1 MDIIL
6 SITTAFLITFSA
18 VPIVIRVFRSM
29 DLLDTPD
36 KRKIHSVSTPSLGG
50 IAIYL
55 GFMVALFFW
64 VPLADLA
71 EFKYLLLAIFFAF
84 LLGVRDD
91 IASLHALDKL
101 TIQIFA
107 ALLVVFVA
115 DIRFTQLYGVLGL
128 TQLPF
133 GVAEFL
139 SIFTIVV
146 LTNAFNLIDGID
158 GLAGSIALIAL
169 SFFGWWFF
177 ETGQSTLGFISV
189 SMSASVLGFLFF
201 NWAPSRIFMGDTGSL
216 VLGFILSVL
225 MMRFIEVNNTIAI
238 SSPIKFSA
246 PVAMSVALLILPV
259 YDTLRVFIIRWMS
272 GRSPMSADKNHTH
285 HILIKLGLG
294 HSASTLVLVS
304 FNISAIA
311 LAWFLQ
317 PLGNNW
323 ASLII
328 LVFAI
333 SFGGFLDYRL
343 KQKINTLSSH
353 RKNERV
359 RLNVG

>member
-1 MDIIL
+1 MGVIL

-18 VPIVIRVFRSM
+18 VPIVIRIFRSL
-29 DLLDTPD
+29 DLLDAPD

-64 VPLADLA
+64 VPLADIA
-71 EFKYLLLAIFFAF
+71 EYKFLLLAIFFAF

-115 DIRFTQLYGVLGL
+115 DIRFTELYGVFGL
-128 TQLPF
+128 SKLPV

-158 GLAGSIALIAL
+158 GLAGSVALLIL
-169 SFFGWWFF
+169 GFFGWWFF
-177 ETGQSTLGFISV
+177 EVGYVTLGFISV
-189 SMSASVLGFLFF
+189 SLAAAVLGFLFF

-216 VLGFILSVL
+216 VLGFTLSVL
-225 MMRFIEVNNTIAI
+225 MIQFIDLN
-238 SSPIKFSA
+238 SSLAVSVPIKMIS
-246 PVAMSVALLILPV
+246 PVALSVALLILPV
-259 YDTLRVFIIRWMS
+259 YDTMRVFIIRWMA

-285 HILIKLGLG
+285 HILIKLGFG
-294 HSASTLVLVS
+294 HAKSTLTLVS
-304 FNISAIA
+304 FNISAIVA
-311 LAWFLQ
+311 AWFLQ

-328 LVFAI
+328 LAYAVA
-333 SFGGFLDYRL
+333 FGAFLDYRL
-343 KQKINTLSSH
+343 KRKVHALSNQ
-353 RKNERV
+353 RKNQRV
-359 RLNVG
+359 ALNGG

>member
-1 MDIIL
+1 MDVIL

-50 IAIYL
+50 IAIFL
-55 GFMVALFFW
+55 GFMIALFFW
-64 VPLADLA
+64 VPLSELS
-71 EFKYLLLAIFFAF
+71 EYKYLLLAIFFAF

-107 ALLVVFVA
+107 ALLVVFLA
-115 DIRFTQLYGVLGL
+115 DIRFTELYGVFGL
-128 TQLPF
+128 SQLPI

-158 GLAGSIALIAL
+158 GLAGSVAFLVL
-169 SFFGWWFF
+169 GFFGWWFL
-177 ETGQSTLGFISV
+177 ETGQTTLGFISI
-189 SMSASVLGFLFF
+189 SMGAAVLGFLFF

-225 MMRFIEVNNTIAI
+225 MIRFIEVNNSI
-238 SSPIKFSA
+238 SMSNPIKFSA
-246 PVAMSVALLILPV
+246 PVALSVALLVLPV
-259 YDTLRVFIIRWMS
+259 YDTLRVFIIRWMA

-285 HILIKLGLG
+285 HTLIKLGLG
-294 HSASTLVLVS
+294 HASSTLVLIS
-304 FNISAIA
+304 FNISAIL
-311 LAWFLQ
+311 LAWVLQ

-343 KQKINTLSSH
+343 KQKISSLSRH
-353 RKNERV
+353 RKNQRV
-359 RLNVG
+359 GLNVG